1 MLLQSVSWLEKSLFS
16 PNSNKNLEVLI
27 LVLIYRI
34 LFNDFLP
41 KKKEWGC
48 TQILEK
54 LNSIESK
61 MSSFNESIK
70 KTEDKLERVILNQQT
85 FSTKLETIEKNSVS
99 KLNLT
104 PVIYLF
110 CKFFISNWNFSYFYE
125 YRI

>member
-1 MLLQSVSWLEKSLFS
+1 MLYIKL
-16 PNSNKNLEVLI
+16 NLI
-27 LVLIYRI
+27 LIVLK
-34 LFNDFLP
+34 FLNF
-41 KKKEWGC
+41 KK
-48 TQILEK
+48 ILEK

-110 CKFFISNWNFSYFYE
+110 CKFFISN
-125 YRI
+125 

>member
-1 MLLQSVSWLEKSLFS
+1 MLYIKL
-16 PNSNKNLEVLI
+16 NLI
-27 LVLIYRI
+27 LIVLK
-34 LFNDFLP
+34 FLNS
-41 KKKEWGC
+41 KK
-48 TQILEK
+48 ILEK

-110 CKFFISNWNFSYFYE
+110 L
-125 YRI
+125 